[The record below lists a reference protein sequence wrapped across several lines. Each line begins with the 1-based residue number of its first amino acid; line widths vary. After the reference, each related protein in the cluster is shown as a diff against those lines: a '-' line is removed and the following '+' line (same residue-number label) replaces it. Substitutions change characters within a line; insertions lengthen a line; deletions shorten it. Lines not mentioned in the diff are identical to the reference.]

1 MSKEK
6 LQKIILFIIILA
18 GVGYA
23 VYKYYL
29 SISNER
35 IQALSVEYEE
45 KSEKVKNLQSWS
57 KKREGTQK
65 MIEDYQSELIKFEEI
80 LPSKSQGSELTM
92 DIYKMIK
99 SSAVKTDNVDLSFPK
114 ESEKYNITR
123 VSISTS
129 GTLNE
134 IKDTL
139 NYFRGFKKKLVV
151 KNFSVQ
157 ANPANYSAR
166 IDLDLY
172 SMKE

>member
-6 LQKIILFIIILA
+6 VQKIILFIVILA

-23 VYKYYL
+23 VHKYYI
-29 SISNER
+29 SISNEK
-35 IQALSVEYEE
+35 IQTLTLEYEE
-45 KSEKVKNLQSWS
+45 KSEKVKNLQTWS
-57 KKREGTQK
+57 KKRQEAQG
-65 MIEDYQSELIKFEEI
+65 MIEDYQNELIKIEEI

-99 SSAVKTDNVDLSFPK
+99 NSAIKADKVDLSFPK
-114 ESEKYNITR
+114 ENEKYNITR
-123 VSISTS
+123 VSINTS

-134 IKDTL
+134 IKEVI
-139 NYFRGFKKKLVV
+139 NYFKSFKKKLVV
-151 KNFSVQ
+151 KTFSVQ
-157 ANPANYSAR
+157 ATPRDYSAK